1 MDDYDEDIAMLNAY
15 FLILGDLTIDDL
27 IDREEEDIYFPFNP
41 FDYDKDNIQEVI
53 DYYAGIEDYEKC
65 IELRNKQLT
74 LK

>member
-15 FLILGDLTIDDL
+15 
-27 IDREEEDIYFPFNP
+27 IYFPFNP